1 MARVL
6 LRQLLVLLL
15 SLVTLTIF
23 TFSLTL
29 FFPQDMVIIAGQTT
43 NDFGNLVN
51 HYWHYLNSILSGEWG
66 QSRINGQNVLDEF
79 LIHIPAT
86 IELSVMALLFSLC
99 LGLPLGI
106 IAAENKN
113 KWQDKLVVS
122 STLIGYSMP
131 IFWWGMLL
139 VLLFSLT
146 LGIAPVASRIG
157 FEYDIL
163 PVTGFM
169 LIDTLLS
176 DQPYA
181 IEAFYNALEHLI
193 LPTIVLGTIP
203 LAIFTRVT
211 RSAMIEALASDYIRT
226 AKAKGLSYS
235 RIIWLHALRNALI
248 PIVTVI
254 SLQISVLITGTLI
267 TETIFAWPGVG
278 KWLLEAVYRRDL
290 VTLHGGLLAIAM
302 IVIMMNIMVEIAI
315 HFINPKLRRRK

>member
-1 MARVL
+1 MKAIL
-6 LRQLLVLLL
+6 LRQLLLLLL
-15 SLVTLTIF
+15 SLFILSTL
-23 TFSLTL
+23 TFSLTQ
-29 FFPQDMVIIAGQTT
+29 FFPNEINLFNSPIAFQPINVIENYLVYIT
-43 NDFGNLVN
+43 N
-51 HYWHYLNSILSGEWG
+51 ILSGNWG
-66 QSRINGQNVLDEF
+66 LSKVSGTSVLEEF
-79 LIHIPAT
+79 LIHFPASL
-86 IELSVMALLFSLC
+86 ELALMSLLVSLC
-99 LGLPLGI
+99 VGLPLGVY
-106 IAAENKN
+106 AAKNKN
-113 KWQDKLVVS
+113 KWQDKIIVS

-146 LGIAPVASRIG
+146 LGITPVASRIG

-181 IEAFYNALEHLI
+181 IEAFYDALKHLI
-193 LPTIVLGTIP
+193 LPTIVLSTIP

-211 RSAMIEALASDYIRT
+211 RSAMIDALASDYIRT
-226 AKAKGLSYS
+226 AKAKGLPLT

-254 SLQISVLITGTLI
+254 GLQISVLITGALL
-267 TETIFAWPGVG
+267 TETIFSWPGVG

-290 VTLHGGLLAIAM
+290 VTIHGGLLAMACMVIFTNIAVEFVTY
-302 IVIMMNIMVEIAI
+302 VID
-315 HFINPKLRRRK
+315 PKLRHRK

>member
-1 MARVL
+1 
-6 LRQLLVLLL
+6 
-15 SLVTLTIF
+15 
-23 TFSLTL
+23 
-29 FFPQDMVIIAGQTT
+29 MVIIAGQTT